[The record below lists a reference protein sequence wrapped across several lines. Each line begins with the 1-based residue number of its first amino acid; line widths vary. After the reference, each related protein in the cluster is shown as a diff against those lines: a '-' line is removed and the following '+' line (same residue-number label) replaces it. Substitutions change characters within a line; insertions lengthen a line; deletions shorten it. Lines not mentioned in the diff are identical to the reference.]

1 MYIKRKGQVKVMAKI
16 ISFFMAIFF
25 AIDMF
30 FMGLFSPNDAIVITQ
45 TDETASFY
53 VDGESENGL
62 LCFGVVGDGN
72 LFEPGEDINVVIECR
87 DVKLN
92 GERAKVS
99 LKSEQADINKR
110 GYIVFDSDN
119 PYNTFSFSSDTN
131 GIYTVSIDLTDRT
144 NYSFNIGIIPRNE
157 QADEN
162 FYYGIQ
168 PYITRAY
175 CWGEGFQLPNFNAEE
190 SVNRILATADYLG
203 VNLVREDSVG
213 WGAMQS
219 EAFGDTDFAIQDLLV
234 SKVNEHNMKYNWI
247 LGFNAGEW
255 SVADKYKDSYDEA
268 TGWTYPPNEEIWLD
282 FVAKTAAH
290 YSDNTD
296 ILWEIWN
303 EPNWGFFKGTPEEYF
318 SLLEKTATVL
328 KNQNPDSYVYSG
340 GLAVAEKEAN
350 LPFYQKSAELIN
362 KNLLDNFGY
371 HNHDGLDNY
380 YNYMHSML
388 ALTDKAGLLTGGIN
402 SESGV
407 GGTDAATIACKALYT
422 RSTGAKGFV
431 SFSFRKTV
439 TPENDVNDFA
449 FFNEYLQPD
458 EAVITY
464 ATVIRFLGNA
474 EFVGNISNERNL
486 IIDEYSKDGKTI
498 KVYYSLGD
506 TTKIPAPDGSYTAY
520 DMYGNEIKTEKTVK
534 VTNNPIYFIYN

>member
-1 MYIKRKGQVKVMAKI
+1 MYIKRKGQVKVMTQF

-30 FMGLFSPNDAIVITQ
+30 FIGLFPSNNAIVITQ
-45 TDETASFY
+45 TDEPDSFY

-62 LCFGVVGDGN
+62 LRFGVEGDGN
-72 LFEPGEDINVVIECR
+72 LFEPGEDINVIIECR
-87 DVKLN
+87 DESLDGK
-92 GERAKVS
+92 RAKVS
-99 LKSEQADINKR
+99 LKSEQAHINKR
-110 GYIVFDSDN
+110 GYFVFDSDN
-119 PYNTFSFSSDTN
+119 PCNTFSFSSETN

-144 NYSFNIGIIPRNE
+144 HYSFNIGILPHNE
-157 QADEN
+157 QADDD

-175 CWGEGFQLPNFNAEE
+175 RWGEGFQLPNYDAEE
-190 SVNRILATADYLG
+190 SVNKILDTADYLG

-213 WGAMQS
+213 WGSMQS
-219 EAFGDTDFAIQDLLV
+219 EAFGAVDFTVQDFLV
-234 SKVNEHNMKYNWI
+234 NKVNEHGMKYNWI

-282 FVAKTAAH
+282 FVTKSAEH

-340 GLAVAEKEAN
+340 GLAVAEKESN
-350 LPFYQKSAELIN
+350 LPFYEKSAELMN

-380 YNYMHSML
+380 YDYMNAML
-388 ALTDKAGLLTGGIN
+388 GLTGKAGLADGGIN

-407 GGTDAATIACKALYT
+407 GGADAATIACKALYT
-422 RSTGAKGFV
+422 RSTGAEGFV

-439 TPENDVNDFA
+439 TPENDVNNFA

-458 EAVITY
+458 DAVISY

-474 EFVGNISNERNL
+474 EFVGNISNEKDL

-506 TTKIPAPDGSYTAY
+506 TTKISAPAGSYTAY
-520 DMYGNEIKTEKTVK
+520 DMYGNEIKTEKTIK
-534 VTNNPIYFIYN
+534 VTNEPIYFIYN

>member
-1 MYIKRKGQVKVMAKI
+1 MTQFIA
-16 ISFFMAIFF
+16 FFMAIIF

-30 FMGLFSPNDAIVITQ
+30 FVGLFPSDAIVFTQ
-45 TDETASFY
+45 TNETVSFY

-62 LCFGVVGDGN
+62 LRYGVVGDGN
-72 LFEPGEDINVVIECR
+72 LFEPGEDINVIIECR
-87 DVKLN
+87 DKNLD

-99 LKSEQADINKR
+99 LKSEQASVRKR

-119 PYNTFSFSSDTN
+119 PYSTFSFSSETN
-131 GIYTVSIDLTDRT
+131 GIYTVSIDLADRT
-144 NYSFNIGIIPRNE
+144 NYSFNIGILPRNE
-157 QADEN
+157 QADDA
-162 FYYGIQ
+162 FLYGIQ

-175 CWGEGFQLPNFNAEE
+175 CWGEGFQIPAYNAEE
-190 SVNRILATADYLG
+190 SVNKILDTADYLG

-213 WGAMQS
+213 WGAMQR
-219 EAFGDTDFAIQDLLV
+219 EAFGAVDFTVQDLLV
-234 SKVNEHNMKYNWI
+234 NKVHEHGMKYNWI

-268 TGWTYPPNEEIWLD
+268 TGWTYPPDEEIWLD
-282 FVAKTAAH
+282 FVTKSAEH

-303 EPNWGFFKGTPEEYF
+303 EPNWDFFKGSPEEYF

-328 KNQNPDSYVYSG
+328 KNQNPEFYVFSG
-340 GLAVAEKEAN
+340 GLAVAQKESN

-362 KNLLDNFGY
+362 KNLLNNFGY

-380 YNYMHSML
+380 YDYMNAML
-388 ALTDKAGLLTGGIN
+388 GLTDNAGLSVGGIN

-422 RSTGAKGFV
+422 RSTGAEGFV

-439 TPENDVNDFA
+439 TPENDVNNFA
-449 FFNEYLQPD
+449 FFNEYLQPYD
-458 EAVITY
+458 AAITY

-474 EFVGNISNERNL
+474 EFKGNISNERNL
-486 IIDEYSKDGKTI
+486 IIDEYSKDGKII

-506 TTKIPAPDGSYTAY
+506 TTKISAPDGSYKAY
-520 DMYGNEIKTEKTVK
+520 DMYGNEIKTEKTIK
-534 VTNNPIYFIYN
+534 VTNEPIYIIYN

>member
-1 MYIKRKGQVKVMAKI
+1 MAQI

-25 AIDMF
+25 AIEMF
-30 FMGLFSPNDAIVITQ
+30 FMGLFPSKDSIDISRPD
-45 TDETASFY
+45 TAPSFY
-53 VDGESENGL
+53 VNGESENGL
-62 LCFGVVGDGN
+62 LRFGVVGEDN
-72 LFEPGEDINVVIECR
+72 LFQPDENIDVIIECR
-87 DVKLN
+87 DKALDGNKAKISVK
-92 GERAKVS
+92 S
-99 LKSEQADINKR
+99 DQADINRR
-110 GYIVFDSDN
+110 GFIEFDTDN
-119 PYNTFSFSSDTN
+119 PYSTFSFSSGTN
-131 GIYTVSIDLTDRT
+131 GIYTVSIELTDKT
-144 NYSFNIGIIPRNE
+144 LYSFNVGILPRNE
-157 QADEN
+157 QADDD

-175 CWGEGFQLPNFNAEE
+175 RWGEGFQVPGYDAEE
-190 SVNRILATADYLG
+190 SVDKILDTAAYLG

-219 EAFGDTDFAIQDLLV
+219 EAFGTVNFTEQDLLV
-234 SKVNEHNMKYNWI
+234 NKVNEYGMKYNWI

-282 FVAKTAAH
+282 FVTKSAEH

-318 SLLEKTATVL
+318 SLLEKTASVL
-328 KNQNPDSYVYSG
+328 KNQNPDFYVFSG
-340 GLAVAEKEAN
+340 GLAVAEKESN
-350 LPFYQKSAELIN
+350 LPFYEKSAELIN
-362 KNLLDNFGY
+362 SKLLDNFGY

-388 ALTDKAGLLTGGIN
+388 NLTGKAGLMAGGIN

-407 GGTDAATIACKALYT
+407 GGTDASTIACKALYT

-439 TPENDVNDFA
+439 TPENDVNNFA

-474 EFVGNISNERNL
+474 EFVGNISNEKNL

-498 KVYYSLGD
+498 RVYYSLGNS
-506 TTKIPAPDGSYTAY
+506 TKISAPEGSYTAY
-520 DMYGNEIKTEKTVK
+520 DMYGNETQINQTVK
-534 VTNNPIYFIYN
+534 ITNEPVYFVYN